1 MGEDG
6 HEGWD
11 RRMDSPEKD
20 LLVTYI
26 IKFKKALN
34 YIFCVLKSSKHHLRL
49 LYIIKFS
56 LPTNDA
62 KGRF

>member
-1 MGEDG
+1 MNLVYKFHISSEVLTYVHNMGEDG

-26 IKFKKALN
+26 IKFKKA
-34 YIFCVLKSSKHHLRL
+34 
-49 LYIIKFS
+49 
-56 LPTNDA
+56 
-62 KGRF
+62 